1 MHERHP
7 ERSTAPPSDPVASP
21 PAAVA
26 GFLDRI
32 SERRKLT
39 MPDLDFRILG
49 VEAANYGIAPLL
61 HFKLEVTNQPADE
74 VIQSVMLQA
83 QIQIH
88 PTLRSYQPEEKEKLG
103 ELFGTPDRWGQTL
116 RARLWTHANVNVAQF
131 SGRTEAI
138 LSVPCTFDLNVSA
151 TKYFYALEDG
161 EAPLLFLFSGTIF
174 YQNADERLQI
184 QQVSWNKES
193 TFRLPISVWKEMMDR
208 HYPNTAWLS
217 LERDLFERL
226 YAFRRR
232 EGLATWE
239 ATLERLLPP
248 PNEIGIESAV
258 PTPGEPD
265 DAPALQP

>member
-1 MHERHP
+1 MHERHS
-7 ERSTAPPSDPVASP
+7 ERSTAPPSDPVAT
-21 PAAVA
+21 
-26 GFLDRI
+26 I
-32 SERRKLT
+32 SRYCRGISRPGLGKAKLT

-74 VIQSVMLQA
+74 VIQSVMLQV

-88 PTLRSYQPEEKEKLG
+88 PTLRAYQPEEKEKLG

-116 RARLWTHANVNVAQF
+116 RARLWTHANVNVPQF
-131 SGRTEAI
+131 SERTEAI

-151 TKYFYALEDG
+151 TKYFYALEEG

-208 HYPNTAWLS
+208 HYPNTAWIS

-248 PNEIGIESAV
+248 PNEIGVEADV
-258 PTPGEPD
+258 PAPGQQD
-265 DAPALQP
+265 DAPALQS

>member
-1 MHERHP
+1 
-7 ERSTAPPSDPVASP
+7 
-21 PAAVA
+21 
-26 GFLDRI
+26 
-32 SERRKLT
+32 
-39 MPDLDFRILG
+39 MPDLDFKIVG

-61 HFKLEVTNQPADE
+61 HFKLEITNQPPE
-74 VIQSVMLQA
+74 ETIQSVMLQV

-88 PTLRSYQPEEKEKLG
+88 PTLRAYQSEEKEKLG

-116 RARLWTHANVNVAQF
+116 RARLWTHANVNLRQF
-131 SGRTEAI
+131 AGTTEAL
-138 LSVPCTFDLNVSA
+138 LSVPCTFDLNVAA

-174 YQNADERLQI
+174 YQTDEGRLQI
-184 QQVSWNKES
+184 QQVSWNKEC
-193 TFRLPISVWKEMMDR
+193 TYRMPITVWQEMMDH

-239 ATLERLLPP
+239 QTIAALLP
-248 PNEIGIESAV
+248 NEEALT
-258 PTPGEPD
+258 PTSEPGTEIPS
-265 DAPALQP
+265 

>member
-1 MHERHP
+1 MSVIQAKRSAA
-7 ERSTAPPSDPVASP
+7 ERSRGITSRYCRGIPRP
-21 PAAVA
+21 
-26 GFLDRI
+26 GFG
-32 SERRKLT
+32 RKRELT

-116 RARLWTHANVNVAQF
+116 RARLWTHANVNVPQF

-193 TFRLPISVWKEMMDR
+193 TYRLPDQRM
-208 HYPNTAWLS
+208 
-217 LERDLFERL
+217 ERDDGSPLSEHGV
-226 YAFRRR
+226 A
-232 EGLATWE
+232 LAR
-239 ATLERLLPP
+239 ARFVR
-248 PNEIGIESAV
+248 A
-258 PTPGEPD
+258 
-265 DAPALQP
+265 ALRFSTA